1 MAGRYRGNGEGT
13 ISRPK
18 DGRWVARY
26 HGRTAGGP
34 NRRAICAGS
43 CSEAATKLARAIAD
57 RDGKGPITAEPS
69 KLPVSEYLAEWLASK
84 GPDLGSETQRRYAS
98 IVTSHL
104 SPALGSLK
112 LSELRRA
119 DVEYLGEYCV
129 GYLLEHLLE
138 HLVGGLRSAGMK
150 PSTVRHIMAVLSCAL
165 NQEVTWE
172 LPVSNPATTV
182 KRPKDRTA
190 KMRVLSEEE
199 AARLMEAA
207 KGTRREVLY
216 DVALTLGPREGELR
230 ALRWSD
236 LDLSGAPTL
245 AIERSVHADDGIERG
260 PTKTGEERRVR
271 VPDRLV
277 EALRRHRKAQLEE
290 RAAAREW
297 EDPSLLFPNIRGAIW
312 RHQTMHDSFKLDL
325 EAAGLPKTV
334 RFDDLRH
341 TAAAL
346 MLKKRVPVNVV
357 SRVLGHCDPAMTLR
371 RYARALPDM
380 QELAA
385 AAMESYDF

>member
-1 MAGRYRGNGEGT
+1 MVGRYRGNGEGT
-13 ISRPK
+13 ISRRK

-34 NRRAICAGS
+34 NRGAIYAGS
-43 CSEAATKLARAIAD
+43 RSEAATKLARAKAD

-84 GPDLGSETQRRYAS
+84 GPDLSSETHRRYAS

-104 SPALGSLK
+104 LPALGSLK

-119 DVEYLGEYCV
+119 DDEVLV
-129 GYLLEHLLE
+129 GYLLE
-138 HLVGGLRSAGMK
+138 HLVGGLRAAGMK
-150 PSTVRHIMAVLSCAL
+150 PSIVRHIMAVLSCAL
-165 NQEVTWE
+165 NQEVAWE
-172 LPVSNPATTV
+172 LPASNPATTV

-190 KMRVLSEEE
+190 KMRALSEVE

-207 KGTRREVLY
+207 KGTRRGGLY
-216 DVALTLGPREGELR
+216 DVALTLGPRQGELR

-297 EDPSLLFPNIRGAIW
+297 EDPSLLFPNTCGAIW
-312 RHQTMHDSFKLDL
+312 RHQTMHDYFKLDL

-334 RFDDLRH
+334 RFHDLRH

-346 MLKKRVPVNVV
+346 MPKKRVPVNVV
-357 SRVLGHCDPAMTLR
+357 SRVLGRPDPAMTLR

-380 QELAA
+380 QEVAA
-385 AAMESYDF
+385 VAMESYGF

>member
-1 MAGRYRGNGEGT
+1 MAGRYRGNGEET
-13 ISRPK
+13 ISKRK

-26 HGRTAGGP
+26 HLRTADGP
-34 NRRAICAGS
+34 NRGAIYACS
-43 CSEAATKLARAIAD
+43 RSEAATKLARAIAD

-84 GPDLGSETQRRYAS
+84 GPDLGSETHRRYAS

-119 DVEYLGEYCV
+119 EVEYLGEY
-129 GYLLEHLLE
+129 LFE

-150 PSTVRHIMAVLSCAL
+150 PSTVRHIMAVLSCGL
-165 NQEVTWE
+165 NQEVAWE
-172 LPVSNPATTV
+172 FLASNPATTV

-190 KMRVLSEEE
+190 KMRALSEEE

-207 KGTRREVLY
+207 KGTRHELLY
-216 DVALTLGPREGELR
+216 DVALTLGPRQGELR

-236 LDLSGAPTL
+236 LDLSGARTL
-245 AIERSVHADDGIERG
+245 TIERSVHTDYGIERG

-297 EDPSLLFPNIRGAIW
+297 EDPSLLFPNTRGAIW
-312 RHQTMHDSFKLDL
+312 HHQTMHDSFKLDL

-334 RFDDLRH
+334 RFHDLRH
-341 TAAAL
+341 TAATL
-346 MLKKRVPVNVV
+346 MLKKRGPVNVV
-357 SRVLGHCDPAMTLR
+357 ARVLGHSDPAMTLR
-371 RYARALPDM
+371 RYAHALPDM
-380 QELAA
+380 QEMAA
-385 AAMESYDF
+385 EAMESYGF